1 MAALQ
6 ALIDEKVGK
15 RQGDPD
21 PEYYTLAAKEYG
33 GAGNSGCSATLG
45 KTASS
50 SCLFYDVTL
59 GDMDVNCTSAQD
71 LGLNY
76 PDYGGPVNC
85 YMDGAFMGVLSKSNS
100 ADLIAYGRDTGWDFA
115 TGIGTINATNLVNAW
130 P

>member
-1 MAALQ
+1 MCWRQKSMAA
-6 ALIDEKVGK
+6 
-15 RQGDPD
+15 
-21 PEYYTLAAKEYG
+21 
-33 GAGNSGCSATLG
+33 AGNSGCSATLG

-100 ADLIAYGRDTGWDFA
+100 AVSDGLRLWTRA
-115 TGIGTINATNLVNAW
+115 GILRPGSAR
-130 P
+130 